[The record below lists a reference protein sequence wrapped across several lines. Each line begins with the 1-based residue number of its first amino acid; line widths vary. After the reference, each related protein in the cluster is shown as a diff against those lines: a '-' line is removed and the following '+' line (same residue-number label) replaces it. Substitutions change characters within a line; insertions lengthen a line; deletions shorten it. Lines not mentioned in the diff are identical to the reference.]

1 VSHLS
6 APELLVL
13 HALRVKGMADA
24 ATVTE
29 RFDLDRELVDELLL
43 DYEAFGWISR
53 VRFADIEGWALTT
66 RGRVEDERRLATEL
80 DQTGTRSDV
89 VAAHDA
95 FVVLNSRFLAAITN
109 WQIRPE
115 LADPLAANDHS
126 DRRWDER
133 VLNDLGHLGAEV
145 QPVSERLRSA
155 LHRFT
160 GYGERYASAL
170 DKATDGE
177 RAWVSQPTIDSCH
190 TVWMELHE
198 DLLATLGLK
207 RGA

>member
-1 VSHLS
+1 MSHLS

-43 DYEAFGWISR
+43 DHEAFGWISR

-133 VLNDLGHLGAEV
+133 VLNDLAILALRCSQFRSGSGQRCTGSLDTASGT
-145 QPVSERLRSA
+145 PRLWTKLLMANEPGSPNRLSTPA
-155 LHRFT
+155 IRFGWNST
-160 GYGERYASAL
+160 R
-170 DKATDGE
+170 T
-177 RAWVSQPTIDSCH
+177 C
-190 TVWMELHE
+190 
-198 DLLATLGLK
+198 
-207 RGA
+207 